1 MSYGRS
7 KRTGFGGWLLLAAA
21 ALAACRGRAAPVR
34 DAARAPAPPAATA
47 DGSADTLSLA
57 ERRGAGGR
65 IVFVS
70 ERTGVPRA
78 FVVAPTGEGARE
90 LAAGDGA
97 SYPAA
102 VSPDGRTLLAIAVRE
117 QGGEHGEQMVLVPM
131 GGGAARPLGPAGPRA
146 RSAAWSPD
154 GRWVVF
160 ESDRASFR
168 DLYRVAPDG
177 SGLRR
182 LTENR
187 EGNFDP
193 AVSPDGRW
201 IAFTSSRDGDAEI
214 YVMRADGGGQR
225 RLTAFHR
232 DDWGPRWSP
241 DGRTLAFLSDREGA
255 DRIFLVSPA
264 GTGLRKLGAGT
275 DGAAAPWQEADPAW
289 SPDGTRIAFTR
300 HVRPGESHVRIVD
313 LRTGGARE
321 VGDAAAASQPTWSP
335 DGRYL
340 AFTAGSGADA
350 ELWIARADGSRA
362 TRITRS
368 NGADWLPRWVR

>member
-1 MSYGRS
+1 L

-21 ALAACRGRAAPVR
+21 ASAACRDRAAPPR

-47 DGSADTLSLA
+47 PAADANADTLSLA
-57 ERRGAGGR
+57 ERRDAGGR

-70 ERTGVPRA
+70 ERGGAPRA
-78 FVVAPTGEGARE
+78 FVVAPTGQGARE
-90 LAAGDGA
+90 VAAGDGA

-102 VSPDGRTLLAIAVRE
+102 VSPDGGTLLAIAVRE
-117 QGGEHGEQMVLVPM
+117 QEGEHGEQMVLVPM
-131 GGGAARPLGPAGPRA
+131 GGGAPRPLGPASSRA

-168 DLYRVAPDG
+168 DLYRIGPDG

-201 IAFTSSRDGDAEI
+201 IAFASSRDGDAEV

-241 DGRTLAFLSDREGA
+241 DGRAIAFLSNREGA
-255 DRIFLVSPA
+255 DRVFLVSPD

-275 DGAAAPWQEADPAW
+275 DGAEPWQEADPAW
-289 SPDGTRIAFTR
+289 SPDGTRIALTR
-300 HVRPGESHVRIVD
+300 HVRPGESHVRVVD

-321 VGDAAAASQPTWSP
+321 VRVAAAASQPAWSP
-335 DGRYL
+335 DGRHL
-340 AFTAGSGADA
+340 VFTAGSGGDA
-350 ELWIARADGSRA
+350 ELWVARADGSRA

-368 NGADWLPRWVR
+368 SGADWLPRWVR

>member
-1 MSYGRS
+1 VAGER
-7 KRTGFGGWLLLAAA
+7 
-21 ALAACRGRAAPVR
+21 
-34 DAARAPAPPAATA
+34 
-47 DGSADTLSLA
+47 ADTLSLA
-57 ERRGAGGR
+57 ERGAAAGR

-70 ERTGVPRA
+70 EREGVPRA
-78 FVVAPTGEGARE
+78 AVVAPTGQGARVLLAGEGAT
-90 LAAGDGA
+90 
-97 SYPAA
+97 YPAA

-117 QGGEHGEQMVLVPM
+117 QGAEHGEQMVLVPM
-131 GGGAARPLGPAGPRA
+131 RGGATRPLGPAGPRA
-146 RSAAWSPD
+146 RSAAWAPD

-168 DLYRVAPDG
+168 DLYRIGPDG

-201 IAFTSSRDGDAEI
+201 IAFASSRDGDAEI
-214 YVMRADGGGQR
+214 YVMRADGRDQR

-241 DGRTLAFLSDREGA
+241 DGKAIAFLSNREGA
-255 DRIFLVSPA
+255 DRVFLVSPD
-264 GTGLRKLGAGT
+264 GTGLRKLST
-275 DGAAAPWQEADPAW
+275 DTDSAAAPWQEADPAW

-313 LRTGGARE
+313 VRTGGARE
-321 VGDAAAASQPTWSP
+321 VRGAAVASQPTWSP
-335 DGRYL
+335 DGRHL
-340 AFTAGSGADA
+340 AFTAGSGGDA
-350 ELWIARADGSRA
+350 ELWITRADGSRA
-362 TRITRS
+362 TRITRMK
-368 NGADWLPRWVR
+368 GADWLPRWVR

>member
-1 MSYGRS
+1 L

-21 ALAACRGRAAPVR
+21 SAVACRDRAAPPR
-34 DAARAPAPPAATA
+34 DAARAPTPPAATA
-47 DGSADTLSLA
+47 ATADGNANADTLSLA
-57 ERRGAGGR
+57 ERRDAGGR

-70 ERTGVPRA
+70 ERGGAPRA
-78 FVVAPTGEGARE
+78 FVVAPTGQGARE
-90 LAAGDGA
+90 IAAGGGA

-102 VSPDGRTLLAIAVRE
+102 VSPDGGTLLAIAVRE

-168 DLYRVAPDG
+168 DLYRIGPDG

-201 IAFTSSRDGDAEI
+201 IAFASSRDGDAEI

-232 DDWGPRWSP
+232 DDWEPRWSP
-241 DGRTLAFLSDREGA
+241 DGRTLAFLSNREGA
-255 DRIFLVSPA
+255 DRVFLVSPD

-289 SPDGTRIAFTR
+289 SPDGTRIALTR
-300 HVRPGESHVRIVD
+300 HVRPGESHVRVVD
-313 LRTGGARE
+313 VRTGGARE
-321 VGDAAAASQPTWSP
+321 VRVAAAASQPAWSP
-335 DGRYL
+335 DGRHL
-340 AFTAGSGADA
+340 VFTAGSGADA

-368 NGADWLPRWVR
+368 GGADWLPRWVR

>member
-1 MSYGRS
+1 M

-21 ALAACRGRAAPVR
+21 SAACGDRPAPPGG
-34 DAARAPAPPAATA
+34 AARAPAPPAATA
-47 DGSADTLSLA
+47 DGNADTLSLA
-57 ERRGAGGR
+57 ERRAAGGR

-70 ERTGVPRA
+70 ERGGVPRA

-90 LAAGDGA
+90 VAAGGGA

-117 QGGEHGEQMVLVPM
+117 QGGEHGEQMVLAPM

-154 GRWVVF
+154 GSWVVF

-168 DLYRVAPDG
+168 DLYRIGPDG

-201 IAFTSSRDGDAEI
+201 IAFASSRDGDAEI
-214 YVMRADGGGQR
+214 YVMRADGGGER

-241 DGRTLAFLSDREGA
+241 DGRTIAFLSNREGA
-255 DRIFLVSPA
+255 DRVFLVSPD
-264 GTGLRKLGAGT
+264 GTGVRKLGAGT
-275 DGAAAPWQEADPAW
+275 GTDSAAAPWQEADPAW
-289 SPDGTRIAFTR
+289 SPDGTRIALTR

-313 LRTGGARE
+313 VRTGGARE
-321 VGDAAAASQPTWSP
+321 VGGAAAASQPAWSP
-335 DGRYL
+335 DGRHL

-368 NGADWLPRWVR
+368 QGADWLPRWVR

>member
-1 MSYGRS
+1 MKRS
-7 KRTGFGGWLLLAAA
+7 GFGGWLLLAAA
-21 ALAACRGRAAPVR
+21 SAACGDRAAPPG
-34 DAARAPAPPAATA
+34 DAARAPALPAPPAA
-47 DGSADTLSLA
+47 DGNADTLSLA
-57 ERRGAGGR
+57 ERRAAGGR

-70 ERTGVPRA
+70 ERGGAPRA
-78 FVVAPTGEGARE
+78 FVVAPTGQGARE
-90 LAAGDGA
+90 IAAGDGA
-97 SYPAA
+97 IYPAA
-102 VSPDGRTLLAIAVRE
+102 VSPDGRTLLAVAVRE
-117 QGGEHGEQMVLVPM
+117 QGSEHGEQMVLAPM

-168 DLYRVAPDG
+168 DLYRIDPDG

-193 AVSPDGRW
+193 AVSPDGRR
-201 IAFTSSRDGDAEI
+201 IAFASSRDGDAEI
-214 YVMRADGGGQR
+214 YVMGADGGRQR
-225 RLTAFHR
+225 RLTAFYR

-241 DGRTLAFLSDREGA
+241 DGRAIAFLSNREGT
-255 DRIFLVSPA
+255 DRVFLVSPD
-264 GTGLRKLGAGT
+264 GTGLRKLSAGA
-275 DGAAAPWQEADPAW
+275 DSAAAPGQEADPAW
-289 SPDGTRIAFTR
+289 SPDGTRIAVTR

-313 LRTGGARE
+313 VRTGGARE
-321 VGDAAAASQPTWSP
+321 VRVAAAASQPAWSS

-340 AFTAGSGADA
+340 VFTAGSGGDA

>member
-1 MSYGRS
+1 MR
-7 KRTGFGGWLLLAAA
+7 RIGFGGWILLGVAAA
-21 ALAACRGRAAPVR
+21 CGDRAAPPG
-34 DAARAPAPPAATA
+34 DAAHAPPPATTAAE
-47 DGSADTLSLA
+47 SADTISIA
-57 ERRGAGGR
+57 ERRAAGGR

-70 ERTGVPRA
+70 ERGGAPRV
-78 FVVAPTGEGARE
+78 FVVSPTGEGARE
-90 LAAGDGA
+90 IAVGGDA

-117 QGGEHGEQMVLVPM
+117 EGGEHGEQMMLAPM

-154 GRWVVF
+154 GSWVVF
-160 ESDRASFR
+160 ESDRESFR
-168 DLYRVAPDG
+168 DLYRIAPDG

-193 AVSPDGRW
+193 AVSPDGQW
-201 IAFTSSRDGDAEI
+201 IAFASSRDGDAEI
-214 YVMRADGGGQR
+214 YVMRADGGEQR

-241 DGRTLAFLSDREGA
+241 DGRTLAFLSNREGA
-255 DRIFLVSPA
+255 DRIFLVSPD
-264 GTGLRKLGAGT
+264 GTGLRKLGNST
-275 DGAAAPWQEADPAW
+275 DSTAAPWQEADPAW

-300 HVRPGESHVRIVD
+300 HVRPGESRIRIVD
-313 LRTGGARE
+313 VRTGSARE
-321 VGDAAAASQPTWSP
+321 IAGAAAASQPAWSP
-335 DGRYL
+335 DGRHL
-340 AFTAGSGADA
+340 AFAATSGDDA

>member
-1 MSYGRS
+1 M
-7 KRTGFGGWLLLAAA
+7 KRNGFGGWLLLAAA
-21 ALAACRGRAAPVR
+21 ALAACGDRAAQPG
-34 DAARAPAPPAATA
+34 DAARAPAPSAVA
-47 DGSADTLSLA
+47 DGNADTLSLA
-57 ERRGAGGR
+57 ERRDAGGH

-70 ERTGVPRA
+70 ERSGAPRA
-78 FVVAPTGEGARE
+78 FVVAPTGQGARE
-90 LAAGDGA
+90 IAAGGGA

-154 GRWVVF
+154 GSWVVF

-168 DLYRVAPDG
+168 DLYRIAPDG

-201 IAFTSSRDGDAEI
+201 IAFASSRDGDAEI

-232 DDWGPRWSP
+232 DDWGPRWTP
-241 DGRTLAFLSDREGA
+241 AGRTLAFLSNRDGA
-255 DRIFLVSPA
+255 DRVFLVSPD

-275 DGAAAPWQEADPAW
+275 DGAGT
-289 SPDGTRIAFTR
+289 DGAGT
-300 HVRPGESHVRIVD
+300 
-313 LRTGGARE
+313 
-321 VGDAAAASQPTWSP
+321 
-335 DGRYL
+335 DG
-340 AFTAGSGADA
+340 
-350 ELWIARADGSRA
+350 
-362 TRITRS
+362 
-368 NGADWLPRWVR
+368 